1 MEYISENGIII
12 IGRQKKLVE
21 SELCWSSHTEKSD
34 VTWIL
39 DIIYTQWVLM
49 NDTKILQKK
58 GNLKVK
64 KDDMTTSKNDIKL
77 IIDDVM
83 EMDKL
88 YMRWNNCI
96 RWEFR
101 LKLQKN
107 CRKFYNI

>member
-1 MEYISENGIII
+1 
-12 IGRQKKLVE
+12 
-21 SELCWSSHTEKSD
+21 
-34 VTWIL
+34 
-39 DIIYTQWVLM
+39 M

-88 YMRWNNCI
+88 YMR
-96 RWEFR
+96 
-101 LKLQKN
+101 
-107 CRKFYNI
+107 